1 MIGHSKAMER
11 PQFITP
17 ALSILLDAVRAI
29 AALLVLGGHAVQM
42 EIYTG
47 PYPFGPTVQHYA
59 VIVFFVLSGLVI
71 AHSVRSGNY
80 TLRDYTIARAARI
93 VPVSLFAVAFSTAIY
108 LLLASRGLF
117 PLVAPDLNNQ
127 FSLEAVVLPVLF
139 LSESGDGAGPLW
151 NPPYWSLTYEVWFYA
166 LFGAGLFLKG
176 TRRIIVVAL
185 FCWLAGWRILVMMPI
200 WLIGA
205 ALVRYG
211 TVWEPAK
218 ATHATIL
225 ALLALV
231 LMSVSRIYAFDA
243 QPLMF
248 NFHAQFGYLLRFSE
262 YALTDLLFGV
272 GVAMLFVAFRYFAT
286 QIESGLRSAEPGIK
300 WLAGFSFS
308 LYILHWPML
317 SALSAL
323 GIGAGTSPLAF
334 LALLGGIIGACALIA
349 QFTEYRS
356 RDVRAWMT
364 RVIARRPAANRVS
377 A

>member
-1 MIGHSKAMER
+1 MER

-71 AHSVRSGNY
+71 AHSVRAGNY
-80 TLRDYTIARAARI
+80 SLRDYTIARAARI
-93 VPVSLFAVAFSTAIY
+93 LPVSLFAVAFSTAIF
-108 LLLASRGLF
+108 LVLSRQGLS
-117 PLVAPDLNNQ
+117 PLVAPDLNNE
-127 FSLEAVVLPVLF
+127 FSLAAILLPALF
-139 LSESGDGAGPLW
+139 LSESGDGVGPLW

-176 TRRIIVVAL
+176 TRRIIVLAL
-185 FCWLAGWRILVMMPI
+185 LCWIAGWRVLVMTPI

-205 ALVRYG
+205 GLVRYG
-211 TVWEPAK
+211 TIWQPTKGTQAV
-218 ATHATIL
+218 IL
-225 ALLALV
+225 ALTGLV
-231 LMSVSRIYAFDA
+231 IMSVSRIYAFDA

-248 NFHAQFGYLLRFSE
+248 AFHAQFGYLLRFSE
-262 YALTDLLFGV
+262 YALTDFVFGV
-272 GVAMLFVAFRYFAT
+272 GVAMLFVAFRYFAAPM
-286 QIESGLRSAEPGIK
+286 EGCLRQGAPVIK
-300 WLAGFSFS
+300 WFAGFSFS
-308 LYILHWPML
+308 LYVLHWPML

-323 GIGAGTSPLAF
+323 GIGAGDNPLVF
-334 LALLGGIIGACALIA
+334 LALAGGIIGACALIA

-356 RDVRAWMT
+356 RDIRKWLDRSFAKQQ
-364 RVIARRPAANRVS
+364 ARPEAIG
-377 A
+377 